1 MPWYLYLALKQ
12 LRPTGKRFGSF
23 FFVMSVLGV
32 ALGVMVLV
40 VVQSVMGGFGQ
51 VHRERA
57 IEISGHIDIGDWG
70 RPYVLNA
77 GVVEMLGEDPRVE
90 SFGPYANGFVLVQRD
105 RRWQG
110 TMAFGIDA
118 WEPEVYGLTRFL
130 SSGTIDELT
139 DDTAFV
145 SLSLLRQLGLKEG
158 DEIEVFTPMMIE
170 GLESEE
176 VILPRSLRVV
186 GVYNVEWDP
195 NFVPGLVVTLRTM
208 QDFYGLDGRVHGTT
222 VRLHPEAD
230 ELVVASDLDERL
242 PLNLRAGTWQARW
255 SQLLSVLEMEKVM
268 MLFINLV
275 IVAVAVFAIAIAQL
289 LNVLRKTREIGVLQ
303 AFGGEP
309 RALWGLFC
317 FQGLLIGLIGAC
329 LGMLMGVLLLT
340 FRGPVIDLIVE
351 LTASRELLLNFYFFN
366 ELPVHYALSDFV
378 VIGVSAVGLSTLA
391 GLIPAWRATRLK
403 PADAIRVEG

>member
-51 VHRERA
+51 IHRQRA
-57 IEISGHIDIGDWG
+57 IEISGHLEIGDWG
-70 RPYVLNA
+70 RPFLFDSALAN
-77 GVVEMLGEDPRVE
+77 GLEDDPRIAAV
-90 SFGPYANGFVLVQRD
+90 GPYANGFVLAQSGRQ
-105 RRWQG
+105 WQG
-110 TMAFGIDA
+110 TMAYGLDP
-118 WEPEVYGLTRFL
+118 WTPDVYGLTRFL
-130 SSGTIDELT
+130 SEGTVEDLS
-139 DDTAFV
+139 DDTTIV
-145 SLSLLRQLGLKEG
+145 SLTLLRQLGLSIG
-158 DEIEVFTPMMIE
+158 DEIEVFTPTMIE

-176 VILPRSLRVV
+176 MILPRSLTVV

-195 NFVPGLVVTLRTM
+195 AFIPGLVVTLRTM
-208 QDFYGLDGRVHGTT
+208 QDLYSLRGGVHGIT
-222 VRLHPEAD
+222 VRLHPGHEEIA
-230 ELVVASDLDERL
+230 VAQDWNEQL
-242 PLNLRAGTWQARW
+242 PLGLNANTWQARW
-255 SQLLSVLEMEKVM
+255 AQLLSVLEMEKVM

-289 LNVLRKTREIGVLQ
+289 LNVVRKTREIGVLQ

-317 FQGLLIGLIGAC
+317 FQGLLIGLLGAV
-329 LGMLMGVLLLT
+329 LGMLLGVGLLT

-351 LTASRELLLNFYFFN
+351 LTSSREMLVNFYFFN
-366 ELPVHYALSDFV
+366 ELPVHYSMNDFL
-378 VIGVSAVGLSTLA
+378 VIGVSAVVLSTLA
-391 GLIPAWRATRLK
+391 GLMPAWRATRLR
-403 PADAIRVEG
+403 PADAIRVEA